1 VAGGPGFEPGLTESE
16 SASPATAR
24 ERLRSIR
31 IRSEGA
37 PQRMSDVELQDA
49 LNEMK
54 DRCFGLEVASAYF
67 TDDDIMARGLTRLVA
82 AVANQMAEIARA

>member
-1 VAGGPGFEPGLTESE
+1 
-16 SASPATAR
+16 
-24 ERLRSIR
+24 
-31 IRSEGA
+31 
-37 PQRMSDVELQDA
+37 MSDVELQDA

-82 AVANQMAEIARA
+82 AVANQMAEIARAWEMERQIRVAESAV

>member
-1 VAGGPGFEPGLTESE
+1 
-16 SASPATAR
+16 
-24 ERLRSIR
+24 
-31 IRSEGA
+31 
-37 PQRMSDVELQDA
+37 MSDVELQDA